1 MTPDEYN
8 SELGTIYKKTIAVI
22 LKDRLGAE
30 NTRSSSTRSLIFDYD
45 TVKAVADN
53 YGVTINVKCNRK
65 TYGQKEDIQN

>member
-30 NTRSSSTRSLIFDYD
+30 NRRTETERSLVFDYD

-53 YGVTINVKCNRK
+53 YGVTINVKSNRK
-65 TYGQKEDIQN
+65 TYSRKEDISN